1 VQGKANEGAAMGL
14 LERLFG
20 EVHVPGADGVRILDV
35 PSAMNLRELGN
46 YDTPAGKTAAHRF
59 LRCGS
64 TRCMSQ
70 KDRAWLREYGL
81 THVLDLRGYG
91 ESPEQTCPF
100 ARERGMVWKNVSL
113 FGQNL
118 SDPELVAAQGNL
130 DYLARGYLAMLGNH
144 EAVCEA
150 LTFLAEVPQQ
160 ECALFHCAAGMD
172 RTGMV
177 SMLLLGA
184 AGVSR
189 SDIVRDYL
197 YSFASVHD
205 VDAFVQTGEV
215 PKALAGTRL
224 EGRLQTVGKVYDALV
239 RAYGDVGSY
248 LRACGM
254 DDATLAALRSRLL
267 G

>member
-1 VQGKANEGAAMGL
+1 MGFL
-14 LERLFG
+14 DRLFA
-20 EVHVPGADGVRILDV
+20 EVHTPGADGVRILDI
-35 PSAMNLRELGN
+35 PSAMNLRELGG
-46 YDTPAGKTAAHRF
+46 YETPDGTTAAHRF

-70 KDRAWLREYGL
+70 KDRDRLYDYGV
-81 THVLDLRGYG
+81 THVLDLRGFG

-100 ARERGMVWKNVSL
+100 ARDRRMTWANVSL

-118 SDPELVAAQGNL
+118 SDPQLVAAQRDL

-144 EAVCEA
+144 EAVRQVLA
-150 LTFLAEVPQQ
+150 FLATVPQG

-177 SMLLLGA
+177 AMLLLGV

-189 SDIVRDYL
+189 DDIVRDYL
-197 YSFASVHD
+197 YSFARVPE
-205 VDAFVQTGEV
+205 VDAFMATGKV
-215 PKALAGTRL
+215 PESLSGGRL
-224 EGRLQTVGKVYDALV
+224 EGRLQTVGRVYDAI
-239 RAYGDVGSY
+239 ASSYGSVGRY
-248 LRACGM
+248 VEACGLTR
-254 DDATLAALRSRLL
+254 DELSLLRERLL